1 VFILTLQ
8 PVLAKTQTCQ
18 QKSQTVQNVVMN
30 LPTAR
35 KDRLDALAM
44 TILLACCVFWGF
56 QQVMVKAT
64 LPEVPSVLQAGI
76 RFSGAT
82 LVLLVWARWRGI
94 RFGGGLP
101 LATHLVPGLAAGLL
115 FFGEFAFL
123 QLAIRDIPASRL
135 TVLLYTSPFWVA
147 VCLPVFVKS
156 ERLGRWQWLGL
167 GIAFGAVAFA
177 LRESLQLATSHWGG
191 DLLALAAGASWGF
204 TTVVI
209 RSTPLG
215 HTGAPTLL
223 LYQVAVSGPLLLA
236 MSWALGEPWKFQW
249 GAWAWFSLA
258 VQSAIGAFASFLIW
272 MWLLGR
278 YPATLL
284 SSFVFLTPI
293 SALLTGV
300 LWLNEV
306 PTSGLVVSL
315 TGVILG
321 IVMVNQCKR

>member
-1 VFILTLQ
+1 M
-8 PVLAKTQTCQ
+8 
-18 QKSQTVQNVVMN
+18 S
-30 LPTAR
+30 LPTER

-44 TILLACCVFWGF
+44 TILLACCLFWGF

-82 LVLLVWARWRGI
+82 LVLLAWARWRGI

-101 LATHLVPGLAAGLL
+101 LATHLVPGLVAGVL

-123 QLAIRDIPASRL
+123 QLAIREIPASRL

-147 VCLPVFVKS
+147 ACLPVFVKS

-177 LRESLQLATSHWGG
+177 LRESLQLATGHWGG
-191 DLLALAAGASWGF
+191 DLLALAAGASWGL

-215 HTGAPTLL
+215 RTGAPTLL

-236 MSWALGEPWKFQW
+236 MSWAMGESWAVQW
-249 GAWAWFSLA
+249 GGWAWLSLA
-258 VQSAIGAFASFLIW
+258 LQILVGAFASFLVW
-272 MWLLGR
+272 MWLLGC

-284 SSFVFLTPI
+284 ASFVFLTPVFALI
-293 SALLTGV
+293 FGSLWLGEPVTPALLVALGGVTTGI
-300 LWLNEV
+300 L
-306 PTSGLVVSL
+306 LVNKKS
-315 TGVILG
+315 
-321 IVMVNQCKR
+321 